1 MELKMT
7 KLNLLWASE
16 MGTAMEVAD
25 NIALMAKEKSIDVNQ
40 VELNDVSMD
49 DLVIMEK
56 VLVVT
61 STTGDGDLPMMG
73 EDFWT
78 ELSEAKIN
86 LSNIEY
92 SVCALGDSSH
102 FDFCGAGR
110 KVDEKFQELGAKK
123 ILDRH
128 ECDGD
133 TEGYEDWAKN
143 VLEKL
148 GFN

>member
-25 NIALMAKEKSIDVNQ
+25 NIALMAKEKLIDVNQ
-40 VELNDVSMD
+40 AELNDVSMD
-49 DLVIMEK
+49 DLVIMKK

-73 EDFWT
+73 EDFWI
-78 ELSEAKIN
+78 ELSEAEIN

-92 SVCALGDSSH
+92 SLCALGDSTH

-133 TEGYEDWAKN
+133 TEGYEDWSKN
-143 VLEKL
+143 ALEKL
-148 GFN
+148 GFK

>member
-1 MELKMT
+1 MT

-25 NIALMAKEKSIDVNQ
+25 NIALMAKEKLIDVNQ
-40 VELNDVSMD
+40 AELNDVSMD
-49 DLVIMEK
+49 DLVIMKK

-73 EDFWT
+73 EDFWI
-78 ELSEAKIN
+78 ELSEAEIN

-92 SVCALGDSSH
+92 SLCALGDSTH

-133 TEGYEDWAKN
+133 TEGYEDWSKN
-143 VLEKL
+143 ALEKL
-148 GFN
+148 GFK

>member
-25 NIALMAKEKSIDVNQ
+25 NVASIANEKSIDINQ

-49 DLVIMEK
+49 DLVTMKK
-56 VLVVT
+56 VLIVT

-73 EDFWT
+73 EEFWT
-78 ELSEAKIN
+78 ELSEAEIS
-86 LSNIEY
+86 LSNVEY

-102 FDFCGAGR
+102 FDFCGAGK
-110 KVDEKFQELGAKK
+110 KVDERFQELGAKK

-133 TEGYEDWAKN
+133 TEGHEDWAKN
-143 VLEKL
+143 ALEKL
-148 GFN
+148 GF

>member
-49 DLVIMEK
+49 DLVIMKK

-61 STTGDGDLPMMG
+61 STTGEGDLPMMG

-78 ELSEAKIN
+78 ELSEAEIN

-133 TEGYEDWAKN
+133 TEGYEDWSKN
-143 VLEKL
+143 ALEKL
-148 GFN
+148 GFK

>member
-1 MELKMT
+1 MT

-25 NIALMAKEKSIDVNQ
+25 NVASIANEKSIDINQ

-49 DLVIMEK
+49 DLVTMKK

-73 EDFWT
+73 EEFWT
-78 ELSEAKIN
+78 ELSEAEIS

-102 FDFCGAGR
+102 FDFCGAGK

-133 TEGYEDWAKN
+133 TEGHEEWAN
-143 VLEKL
+143 NALEKL
-148 GFN
+148 GFE

>member
-1 MELKMT
+1 MT

-25 NIALMAKEKSIDVNQ
+25 NVALIAKEKSIDVNQ

-49 DLVIMEK
+49 DLVGMKK

-86 LSNIEY
+86 LSNK
-92 SVCALGDSSH
+92 LLT
-102 FDFCGAGR
+102 FCG
-110 KVDEKFQELGAKK
+110 
-123 ILDRH
+123 IL
-128 ECDGD
+128 
-133 TEGYEDWAKN
+133 K
-143 VLEKL
+143 
-148 GFN
+148 

>member
-1 MELKMT
+1 MT

-25 NIALMAKEKSIDVNQ
+25 NVASIAKEKSIDVNQ

-56 VLVVT
+56 ILVVT

-73 EDFWT
+73 EEFWT
-78 ELSEAKIN
+78 KLSEAEIS

-102 FDFCGAGR
+102 FDFCGAGK

-133 TEGYEDWAKN
+133 TEGHEEWAN
-143 VLEKL
+143 NALEKL
-148 GFN
+148 GFE

>member
-1 MELKMT
+1 MT

-25 NIALMAKEKSIDVNQ
+25 NIALIAKEKSIDVNQ

-49 DLVIMEK
+49 DLVGMKK

-73 EDFWT
+73 EDFWK

-110 KVDEKFQELGAKK
+110 KVDEKFQELGASK

-133 TEGYEDWAKN
+133 TEGYEDCAKN
-143 VLEKL
+143 SLEKL
-148 GFN
+148 GF

>member
-1 MELKMT
+1 MT

-25 NIALMAKEKSIDVNQ
+25 NVASIAKEKSIDINQ

-49 DLVIMEK
+49 DLVTMKK

-73 EDFWT
+73 EEFWT
-78 ELSEAKIN
+78 ELSEAEIS

-102 FDFCGAGR
+102 FDFCGAGK

-123 ILDRH
+123 
-128 ECDGD
+128 
-133 TEGYEDWAKN
+133 
-143 VLEKL
+143 
-148 GFN
+148 F

>member
-1 MELKMT
+1 MT

-25 NIALMAKEKSIDVNQ
+25 NIALMAKEKLIDVNQ
-40 VELNDVSMD
+40 AELNDVSMD
-49 DLVIMEK
+49 DLVIMKK

-73 EDFWT
+73 EDFWI
-78 ELSEAKIN
+78 ELSEAEIN

-133 TEGYEDWAKN
+133 TEGYEDWSKN
-143 VLEKL
+143 ALEKL
-148 GFN
+148 GFK

>member
-1 MELKMT
+1 
-7 KLNLLWASE
+7 
-16 MGTAMEVAD
+16 
-25 NIALMAKEKSIDVNQ
+25 MAKEKSIDVNQ

-49 DLVIMEK
+49 DLAIMEK

-78 ELSEAKIN
+78 ELSEAEIN

-110 KVDEKFQELGAKK
+110 KVDEKFQEPGAKK

-133 TEGYEDWAKN
+133 TEGYEDWSKN
-143 VLEKL
+143 ALEKL
-148 GFN
+148 GFE

>member
-1 MELKMT
+1 MT

-49 DLVIMEK
+49 DLVIMKK

-73 EDFWT
+73 EDFWI
-78 ELSEAKIN
+78 ELSEAEIN

-133 TEGYEDWAKN
+133 TEGYEDWSKN
-143 VLEKL
+143 ALEKL
-148 GFN
+148 GFK

>member
-1 MELKMT
+1 MT

-49 DLVIMEK
+49 DLAIMEK

-78 ELSEAKIN
+78 ELSEAEIN

-133 TEGYEDWAKN
+133 TEGYEDWFKHS
-143 VLEKL
+143 LEKL
-148 GFN
+148 GFE

>member
-1 MELKMT
+1 MT

-25 NIALMAKEKSIDVNQ
+25 NIALMAKEKLIDVNQ

-78 ELSEAKIN
+78 ELSDAKIN

-133 TEGYEDWAKN
+133 TEGYEDWSKN
-143 VLEKL
+143 ALEKL
-148 GFN
+148 GFE

>member
-1 MELKMT
+1 MESKMT

-25 NIALMAKEKSIDVNQ
+25 NVASIAKEKSIDVNQ
-40 VELNDVSMD
+40 AELNDISMD
-49 DLVIMEK
+49 DLANMKK
-56 VLVVT
+56 VLIVT

-73 EDFWT
+73 EEFWT
-78 ELSEAKIN
+78 ELSEAEIN

-102 FDFCGAGR
+102 FDFCGAGK
-110 KVDEKFQELGAKK
+110 KVDERFEKLGAKK
-123 ILDRH
+123 VLDRH

-133 TEGYEDWAKN
+133 TEGHEEWAKN
-143 VLEKL
+143 ALERL
-148 GFN
+148 NF

>member
-25 NIALMAKEKSIDVNQ
+25 NIALMAKEKLIDVNQ
-40 VELNDVSMD
+40 AELNDVSMD
-49 DLVIMEK
+49 DLVIMKK

-73 EDFWT
+73 EDFWIK
-78 ELSEAKIN
+78 LSEAEIN

-133 TEGYEDWAKN
+133 TEGYEDWSKN
-143 VLEKL
+143 ALEKL
-148 GFN
+148 GFE

>member
-49 DLVIMEK
+49 DLVIMKK

-73 EDFWT
+73 EDFWI
-78 ELSEAKIN
+78 ELSEAEIN

-133 TEGYEDWAKN
+133 TEGYEDWSKN
-143 VLEKL
+143 ALEKL
-148 GFN
+148 GFK

>member
-49 DLVIMEK
+49 DLVTMKK
-56 VLVVT
+56 VLIVT

-78 ELSEAKIN
+78 ELSEAEIN

-123 ILDRH
+123 ILGRH

-133 TEGYEDWAKN
+133 TEGYEDWSKN
-143 VLEKL
+143 ALEKL
-148 GFN
+148 GFK

>member
-133 TEGYEDWAKN
+133 TEGYEDWSKIA
-143 VLEKL
+143 LEKL
-148 GFN
+148 GFE

>member
-25 NIALMAKEKSIDVNQ
+25 NISLMAKEKSIDVNQ

-49 DLVIMEK
+49 DLVIMKK
-56 VLVVT
+56 VMVVT

-78 ELSEAKIN
+78 ELSEAEIN

-133 TEGYEDWAKN
+133 TEGYEDWSKN
-143 VLEKL
+143 ALEKL
-148 GFN
+148 GFE

>member
-49 DLVIMEK
+49 DLVIMKK

-61 STTGDGDLPMMG
+61 STTGEGDLPMMG
-73 EDFWT
+73 EDFWIK
-78 ELSEAKIN
+78 LSEAEIN

-133 TEGYEDWAKN
+133 TEGYEDWSKN
-143 VLEKL
+143 ALEKL
-148 GFN
+148 GFK

>member
-49 DLVIMEK
+49 DLVIMKK
-56 VLVVT
+56 VMVVT

-78 ELSEAKIN
+78 ELSEAEIN

-133 TEGYEDWAKN
+133 TEGYEDWSKSA
-143 VLEKL
+143 LERL
-148 GFN
+148 GFE

>member
-25 NIALMAKEKSIDVNQ
+25 NIALMAKEKLIDVNQ
-40 VELNDVSMD
+40 AELNDVSMD
-49 DLVIMEK
+49 DLVIMKK

-61 STTGDGDLPMMG
+61 STTGEGDLPMMG

-78 ELSEAKIN
+78 ELSEAEIN

-92 SVCALGDSSH
+92 SLCALGDSTH

-133 TEGYEDWAKN
+133 TEGYEDWSKN
-143 VLEKL
+143 ALEKL
-148 GFN
+148 GFK

>member
-1 MELKMT
+1 MT

-25 NIALMAKEKSIDVNQ
+25 NVASIAKEKSLDVNQ
-40 VELNDVSMD
+40 LELNDVSMD
-49 DLVIMEK
+49 DLVTMKK
-56 VLVVT
+56 VLIVT

-73 EDFWT
+73 EEFWK
-78 ELSEAKIN
+78 ELSEAEIS
-86 LSNIEY
+86 LSNVEY

-102 FDFCGAGR
+102 FDFCGAGK

-133 TEGYEDWAKN
+133 TEGHEDWAKN
-143 VLEKL
+143 ALEKL
-148 GFN
+148 GFE

>member
-25 NIALMAKEKSIDVNQ
+25 NIALIAKEKSIDVNQ

-49 DLVIMEK
+49 DLAGMKK

-73 EDFWT
+73 EDFWK

-110 KVDEKFQELGAKK
+110 KVDEKFQELGASK

-143 VLEKL
+143 SLEKL
-148 GFN
+148 GF